1 MPMVLRDC
9 PTGRRVT
16 LRRLTA
22 GRHDRLRLVE
32 LGFVPGASIR
42 VIGRGTAGALVVA
55 VGDARVAMDARIGGS
70 LVVEAMP

>member
-1 MPMVLRDC
+1 VK
-9 PTGRRVT
+9 

-22 GRHDRLRLVE
+22 SRDERLRLVE
-32 LGFVPGASIR
+32 LGFVPGAWIR

-55 VGDARVAMDARIGGS
+55 VGDARVALDSRIGGS